1 MLEKIRATLRIK
13 NSSEKINEDITDLIE
28 ACKLDLKLAG
38 IKNIY
43 ETDALIIQA
52 IKVYCKANFGLD
64 NKDSEKYQRSYE
76 MLKTSLALCGDYNTE
91 SESVEVV
98 E

>member
-1 MLEKIRATLRIK
+1 MLLAKIKMSLRIK
-13 NSSEKINEDITDLIE
+13 SNKLDDEIIDLIE
-28 ACKLDLKLAG
+28 TCKFDLTISG
-38 IKNIY
+38 IKNIS
-43 ETDALIIQA
+43 ESDPLIQQA

-64 NKDSEKYQRSYE
+64 NKDSEKYQKSYE